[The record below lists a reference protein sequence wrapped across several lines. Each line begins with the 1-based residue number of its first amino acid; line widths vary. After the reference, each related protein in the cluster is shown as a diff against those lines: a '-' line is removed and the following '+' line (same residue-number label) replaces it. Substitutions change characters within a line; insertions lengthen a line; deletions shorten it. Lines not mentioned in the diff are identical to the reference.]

1 MVAWQQG
8 DRIFVPSSKIE
19 ALAEHPTAFYATT
32 VVEVEGKKLKVN
44 IPGGNISEWIGSSL
58 CHRNVGIL
66 ILTIGDLE
74 TEHVLLDPLAKSVLQ
89 FCRLLADDGAVRHYK
104 VRSLAELRYIW
115 LREQV
120 LYSHVILVGHGTAN
134 SLLFRTD
141 GEVLPGKLAEMTY
154 VRPASK
160 KTFISL
166 CCKTGYQSFG
176 GIFSK
181 ATICEHFIA
190 PFHSVHGAVASQFCQ
205 SFLAYHFL
213 DGETVGVAFRHAR
226 QATPG
231 GASFRLW
238 ENGSMKAGQK

>member
-1 MVAWQQG
+1 MAWRQQ
-8 DRIFVPSSKIE
+8 DRVFVPSSKFE
-19 ALAEHPTAFYATT
+19 ELAGHPTAFYETRVADID
-32 VVEVEGKKLKVN
+32 GKKLKVN
-44 IPGGNISEWIGSSL
+44 LPGGVVSDWIGSAL

-89 FCRLLADDGAVRHYK
+89 FCRLLADDGSVRHYK
-104 VRSLAELRYIW
+104 VRSISELQYIW
-115 LREQV
+115 QREQA
-120 LYSHVILVGHGTAN
+120 LYSHVVLVGHGAVDA
-134 SLLFRTD
+134 LIFRTD
-141 GEVLPGKLAEMTY
+141 GCVSPNALDAATQ
-154 VRPASK
+154 VRGAPK

-176 GIFSK
+176 GAFSK

-205 SFLAYHFL
+205 SFLAYHLL

-226 QATPG
+226 KATPG
-231 GASFRLW
+231 GTSFRLW
-238 ENGSMKAGQK
+238 ENGSMKAGPR